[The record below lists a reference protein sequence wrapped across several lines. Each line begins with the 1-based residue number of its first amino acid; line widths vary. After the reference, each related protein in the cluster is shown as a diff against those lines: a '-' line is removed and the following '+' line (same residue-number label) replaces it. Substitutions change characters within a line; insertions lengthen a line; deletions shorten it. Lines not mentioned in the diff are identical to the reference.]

1 MKVYLESGNTHTLM
15 VTPAAQHPDVSDWKD
30 ERGNPK
36 RYDIK
41 FVNGVAS
48 VDEKMGKYLIEMGLA
63 NRTALKRVRNSLIG
77 AFAG

>member
-1 MKVYLESGNTHTLM
+1 MKVYLENAVHQTLM
-15 VTPAAQHPDVSDWKD
+15 VTPGAQHPDVSDWKD
-30 ERGNPK
+30 AKGNAI

-63 NRTALKRVRNSLIG
+63 NRTALKRVRNTIME
-77 AFAG
+77 AFA